1 MATST
6 AAKIVVQRISVPI
19 VILVMQD
26 GKEFPLHITHE
37 WHRPLEDMA
46 KLVNDL
52 ELRVSALET

>member
-6 AAKIVVQRISVPI
+6 AAKIVVQRINVPI

-26 GKEFPLHITHE
+26 GKEFPLYITPE

-52 ELRVSALET
+52 ELRVAALEP